1 MFDAPL
7 TKIGVG
13 GVDYYIDYLSSLVLN
28 INIFYKGCLNTST
41 QYIRG

>member
-7 TKIGVG
+7 AKIGVG

-28 INIFYKGCLNTST
+28 IDIFYKGCSIAST